1 MSESLNSQPNE
12 AASAEERIRLS
23 IPVGMLLENCRS
35 GGFSDDEIVNMLNA
49 RDYAKLPERVRE
61 PEMEFAERFA
71 TAEEMGE
78 DWERALREGYTFKF
92 LHIGAL
98 RRLLHFRHGLAV
110 ERDYVQEELDLRGV
124 PLTAQEAEALQAT
137 IVRQWTVEPEQG
149 ETAKPGTYRVGL
161 KFRD

>member
-1 MSESLNSQPNE
+1 MNDINDSQDV
-12 AASAEERIRLS
+12 SGRIKLS

-35 GGFSDDEIVNMLNA
+35 GGFSDDEIIDMLNA

-78 DWERALREGYTFKF
+78 DWARALREGYTFKF

-124 PLTAQEAEALQAT
+124 PLNSEEAERLQAT
-137 IVRQWTVEPEQG
+137 IARQWAVTPEQG
-149 ETAKPGTYRVGL
+149 DPARAGTYRIGL
-161 KFRD
+161 KYRD

>member
-1 MSESLNSQPNE
+1 MSDLNQIGNIGE
-12 AASAEERIRLS
+12 ASGDKRIKLS

-35 GGFSDDEIVNMLNA
+35 GGFSDDEIADMLNA
-49 RDYAKLPERVRE
+49 RDYSKLPERVRE

-92 LHIGAL
+92 LHVGAL
-98 RRLLHFRHGLAV
+98 RRLLLFRHGLVV
-110 ERDYVQEELDLRGV
+110 ERDYVQDELDLRGV
-124 PLTAQEAEALQAT
+124 PLTTEEAEQLQAT
-137 IVRQWTVEPEQG
+137 IVRQWAVEPEQG
-149 ETAKPGTYRVGL
+149 EGAKPGTYRIGL